1 MAKHFAIIKD
11 SNDQPSQFPLKTFLR
26 QNTSLLP
33 NVDPDV
39 KTTGHIRR
47 QLVKLG
53 WRKES
58 DGNQVYLIQPD
69 DDGDFEYAIAL
80 IDSVAEE
87 EDDSDDSDDQSEI
100 TFGLEK
106 DLQAALRKNITALG
120 SDLTI
125 IDGGSERTT
134 GSGRIDI
141 TAKDKNDTVV
151 VIELK
156 AGMAKKGVIE
166 QTLSYMSSL
175 KREGLSAVRGI
186 IVASSFH
193 DRIRDAAEAIDNI
206 QLVEYSFQFNFKAVG
221 P

>member
-1 MAKHFAIIKD
+1 MAKHFAIVKD

-26 QNTSLLP
+26 QNSSLLP

-58 DGNQVYLIQPD
+58 DGNQVFLIQPD
-69 DDGDFEYAIAL
+69 DKGDYEYAIAL
-80 IDSVAEE
+80 IDSVID
-87 EDDSDDSDDQSEI
+87 EDDDNEESDDQSEI

-106 DLQAALRKNITALG
+106 DLQSALRRNITSLG

-134 GSGRIDI
+134 GAGRIDI

-156 AGMAKKGVIE
+156 AGMAKKGVVE
-166 QTLSYMSSL
+166 QTLSYISSL
-175 KREGLSAVRGI
+175 KREGVKAVRGI

-206 QLVEYSFQFNFKAVG
+206 QLVEYSFQFNFKAV
-221 P
+221 